1 MKKHENFLFLSLKK
15 RMNKTLH
22 FLLSLP
28 LIFIT
33 TNLPAQTKIR
43 YAAIGDSYTIGE
55 GVNENERWPNQ
66 LEEHLKQE
74 GIELEIVCNPSVTG
88 WTTQQVIDNEL
99 PIYRKSKPGFAT
111 LLIGVN
117 DWVQDVPAEK
127 FRENLRFIISEM
139 QKELKNK
146 QHLLLVTI
154 PDFSATPEGLK
165 YSRGRDITEGL
176 ATFNQIIKE
185 EAAAKK
191 LLVAD
196 IFEVSQKVKDDATLV
211 AADGLHPSGKEYAE
225 WEKIIFPLAKKI
237 LSSAQ

>member
-1 MKKHENFLFLSLKK
+1 
-15 RMNKTLH
+15 MNKTLRL
-22 FLLSLP
+22 LLSLP

-33 TNLPAQTKIR
+33 LNLSAQTKIR

-55 GVNENERWPNQ
+55 GVNENERWPNI
-66 LEEHLKQE
+66 LVEHLKQE
-74 GIELEIVCNPSVTG
+74 NTQLEIVCNPSVTG

-99 PIYRKSKPGFAT
+99 PVYRESKPDFAT

-117 DWVQDVPAEK
+117 DWVQNVTPEK

-146 QHLLLVTI
+146 QHIVLVTI
-154 PDFSATPEGLK
+154 PDFSATPEGPK
-165 YSRGRDITEGL
+165 YSRGRDITKGL
-176 ATFNQIIKE
+176 AEFNQIIKE
-185 EAAAKK
+185 EAAAKS

-196 IFEVSQKVKDDATLV
+196 IFEISQRVKGDATLV
-211 AADGLHPSGKEYAE
+211 ASDGLHPSGKEYAE

-237 LSSAQ
+237 LTSAQ

>member
-1 MKKHENFLFLSLKK
+1 
-15 RMNKTLH
+15 MNKTLCL
-22 FLLSLP
+22 LLSLP
-28 LIFIT
+28 IIFT
-33 TNLPAQTKIR
+33 TQKLSAQTKIR

-55 GVNENERWPNQ
+55 GVNENERWSNQ
-66 LEEHLKQE
+66 LVEHLKQE

-99 PIYRKSKPGFAT
+99 PVYKNSKPDFAT

-117 DWVQDVPAEK
+117 DWVQNVTPEK

-139 QKELKNK
+139 QKELNKK

-154 PDFSATPEGLK
+154 PDFSATPEGPQ
-165 YSRGRDITEGL
+165 YSRGRDITQGL
-176 ATFNQIIKE
+176 AAFNQIIKE
-185 EAAAKK
+185 EAAAKN

-196 IFEVSQKVKDDATLV
+196 IFEISQQVKGDVTLV

-225 WEKIIFPLAKKI
+225 WEKIIFPLAKK
-237 LSSAQ
+237 LLTEQ

>member
-1 MKKHENFLFLSLKK
+1 
-15 RMNKTLH
+15 MNKTFHL
-22 FLLSLP
+22 LLSLS
-28 LIFIT
+28 LIFT
-33 TNLPAQTKIR
+33 TLSLSAQTKIR

-55 GVNENERWPNQ
+55 GVNENERWSNI
-66 LEEHLKQE
+66 LVEHLKQQE
-74 GIELEIVCNPSVTG
+74 IHLEIVCNPSVTG

-99 PIYRKSKPGFAT
+99 PVYRNSKPDFAT

-117 DWVQDVPAEK
+117 DWVQDVTPEK

-154 PDFSATPEGLK
+154 PDFSATPEGPK
-165 YSRGRDITEGL
+165 YSRGRDITKGL
-176 ATFNQIIKE
+176 AEFNQIIKE
-185 EAAAKK
+185 EAAAKN

-196 IFEVSQKVKDDATLV
+196 IFEISQQVQGDATLV

-225 WEKIIFPLAKKI
+225 WEKIIFPLVKKI
-237 LSSAQ
+237 LTSAQ

>member
-1 MKKHENFLFLSLKK
+1 
-15 RMNKTLH
+15 MNKTLYL
-22 FLLSLP
+22 LLSLS
-28 LIFIT
+28 LIFT
-33 TNLPAQTKIR
+33 TLNLSAQTKIR

-55 GVNENERWPNQ
+55 GVNENERWSNI
-66 LEEHLKQE
+66 LVEDLKQQD
-74 GIELEIVCNPSVTG
+74 IYLEIVCNPSVTG
-88 WTTQQVIDNEL
+88 WTTQQVMENEL
-99 PIYRKSKPGFAT
+99 PVYRESKPDFAT

-117 DWVQDVPAEK
+117 DWVQDVTLKK

-154 PDFSATPEGLK
+154 PDFSATPEGPK
-165 YSRGRDITEGL
+165 YSRGRDITKGL
-176 ATFNQIIKE
+176 AEFNHIIKE
-185 EAAAKK
+185 EAAAKN

-196 IFEVSQKVKDDATLV
+196 IFEISQQVKGDATLV

-237 LSSAQ
+237 LTSGQ